1 MSPENSMYGM
11 IWYTRS
17 LQWLQSWLQT
27 LQHFLRSL
35 LVGKFNFFHVYFPS
49 FLFSY
54 LSQEFLNVTLYFDCA
69 KKYFISSYKK
79 EYIYT
84 YESFSFFS
92 FEMLNFI
99 GNGRW
104 RIVGR
109 VYIDKFY
116 LNLLDLSKIIM
127 SVLKVKVLVSHV
139 QLFATS

>member
-1 MSPENSMYGM
+1 MKA
-11 IWYTRS
+11 S
-17 LQWLQSWLQT
+17 L
-27 LQHFLRSL
+27 
-35 LVGKFNFFHVYFPS
+35 
-49 FLFSY
+49 
-54 LSQEFLNVTLYFDCA
+54 
-69 KKYFISSYKK
+69 
-79 EYIYT
+79 
-84 YESFSFFS
+84 FFS

>member
-1 MSPENSMYGM
+1 
-11 IWYTRS
+11 
-17 LQWLQSWLQT
+17 
-27 LQHFLRSL
+27 
-35 LVGKFNFFHVYFPS
+35 
-49 FLFSY
+49 
-54 LSQEFLNVTLYFDCA
+54 
-69 KKYFISSYKK
+69 
-79 EYIYT
+79 
-84 YESFSFFS
+84 
-92 FEMLNFI
+92 MLNFI